1 MSPAE
6 PPANNTQAS
15 DDDPRQLAK
24 RAASFGAA
32 AADYAEHRPGYPD
45 AAIEWVLEPVRGRR
59 TIRALDLGAGTG
71 RLTEALHRAEVDVI
85 AVEPDPQM
93 RAQMLRLVFGVAVLA
108 GSGENIPLPD
118 ARVDV
123 VVVGQAL
130 HWFDQRRALPEIARV
145 LNPGGVFAALW
156 NVDDTTVEWAVEFAR
171 LCGFPADEDADQ
183 RPPIEEHEAFGQVE
197 WRNFDNPLRRTI
209 DSLVAMA
216 GTYSAQLV
224 LEPAERAERL
234 RRLREFLRSR
244 PETASGEFDVPKVT
258 AVARAVR
265 L

>member
-1 MSPAE
+1 MA
-6 PPANNTQAS
+6 
-15 DDDPRQLAK
+15 R

-32 AADYAEHRPGYPD
+32 AAEYAEHRPGYPD

-71 RLTEALHRAEVDVI
+71 RLTEALQRAEVDVI

-93 RAQMLRLVFGVAVLA
+93 RAQMLRQVFGVAVLA
-108 GSGENIPLPD
+108 GTGENIPLPD

-123 VVVGQAL
+123 VVVGQAM
-130 HWFDQRRALPEIARV
+130 HWLDQRRALPEIARV

-171 LCGFPADEDADQ
+171 LSGFPADEDADQ
-183 RPPIEEHEAFGQVE
+183 RPPIEEHEAFEPVE

-209 DSLVAMA
+209 DSMVAMS
-216 GTYSAQLV
+216 GTYSALLV

-234 RRLREFLRSR
+234 RQLREFLRSR

-258 AVARAVR
+258 AVARAVKR
-265 L
+265 